1 MYTEGSVPLCV
12 MTHDKRDRSALPL
25 ATEGTQ
31 EMTASFFLPQ
41 RGERKKSSPHFAVQR
56 GHTDLLPPTYESYA
70 KLKVIM
76 YCINV

>member
-41 RGERKKSSPHFAVQR
+41 RGERKN
-56 GHTDLLPPTYESYA
+56 PPRTSQYREAIPIYYLQLMRVTLNSR
-70 KLKVIM
+70 
-76 YCINV
+76 

>member
-41 RGERKKSSPHFAVQR
+41 QGERKNAATMFHAAALF
-56 GHTDLLPPTYESYA
+56 Y
-70 KLKVIM
+70 
-76 YCINV
+76 